1 MTNPKTERDRPP
13 SLPLSGDVN
22 EQMYS
27 SHAALQR
34 VHYSLTPCKIEGQ
47 QPVLE
52 YGAACLQN
60 FKLISM
66 LLLSTRKENLM
77 WQQNK

>member
-52 YGAACLQN
+52 YGAAC
-60 FKLISM
+60 
-66 LLLSTRKENLM
+66 
-77 WQQNK
+77 

>member
-1 MTNPKTERDRPP
+1 MTNGKTERDGPR
-13 SLPLSGDVN
+13 SLPGSGDVN

-34 VHYSLTPCKIEGQ
+34 AHYSLTPCKTEGQ

-52 YGAACLQN
+52 HGAACLQN
-60 FKLISM
+60 FKLIFT
-66 LLLSTRKENLM
+66 LLLSTRKENLL
-77 WQQNK
+77 WQQKK